1 MRQTAIA
8 VAAAAGFALLVIT
21 QIPQGEPVSS
31 AEGSAPQAR
40 PWVWQDEGATSIPR
54 PPDGTPAASAD
65 PYAAER
71 GRALKDAYSLAASA
85 VPTGCGLTPVVLAA
99 VGQVESGS
107 AGGRAVGPDHRLDP
121 PIYGPLLDGGS
132 RAAVPDTD
140 GGSFDGSKEW
150 DRSMGLMQMLPDTW
164 WAVGVDGDGD
174 SLADPQNVYDA
185 ALAVGRHL
193 CDGGRSL
200 ASTTGLREAVYA
212 YRGSAGYVEAVLDW
226 VQYFTAH
233 GLESLGDV
241 GTSAP
246 PEVRAAELD
255 APTVVAAMPG
265 QPTVTAEPAGAVDVA
280 ALLPPSLT
288 NTRGSG
294 SFTVA
299 RPRSTSS
306 TTSGS
311 TARPATTTTTPPRP
325 SNMPT
330 TTTPPLPTTT
340 TPPPTTTTPP
350 PTTTTP
356 LPTTTTPLPTTTTTV
371 PPPVTTTNPPT
382 TTDPPP
388 PPTTT
393 SDPPP
398 PPPTTTSDPPPPP
411 PSTTSDPPPPPPST
425 TSDPPPPPPSTT
437 SDPPP
442 PPPTTTSEP
451 PPTTTEPSTTS
462 YSATT
467 TTTP

>member
-31 AEGSAPQAR
+31 ADGSTPRAA
-40 PWVWQDEGATSIPR
+40 PWVWEDESGANPIPR

-71 GRALKDAYSLAASA
+71 GRVLGDAYTAAASA
-85 VPTGCGLTPVVLAA
+85 VPAGCGLTPVVLAA

-193 CDGGRSL
+193 CDGGQDL
-200 ASTTGLREAVYA
+200 ASTTGLREAVLG
-212 YRGSAGYVEAVLDW
+212 YRSSEGYVDAVLDW
-226 VQYFTAH
+226 VQYFSLH
-233 GLESLGDV
+233 GLEALGDV
-241 GTSAP
+241 GTASP

-265 QPTVTAEPAGAVDVA
+265 QPTVTAERAGPLDVA
-280 ALLPPSLT
+280 AILPPRLT
-288 NTRGSG
+288 TTRGTDT
-294 SFTVA
+294 FAAA
-299 RPRSTSS
+299 RPRSTPAV
-306 TTSGS
+306 TTGS
-311 TARPATTTTTPPRP
+311 ASRPATTTTTSPRP
-325 SNMPT
+325 SNLPSTPAPT
-330 TTTPPLPTTT
+330 TPL
-340 TPPPTTTTPP
+340 PPPTTTLPP
-350 PTTTTP
+350 P
-356 LPTTTTPLPTTTTTV
+356 TTTV
-371 PPPVTTTNPPT
+371 PPPTTTVPPPT
-382 TTDPPP
+382 TTVPP

-393 SDPPP
+393 S
-398 PPPTTTSDPPPPP
+398 
-411 PSTTSDPPPPPPST
+411 
-425 TSDPPPPPPSTT
+425 
-437 SDPPP
+437 P

-451 PPTTTEPSTTS
+451 PPTTTDPSTTS
-462 YSATT
+462 APGTT
-467 TTTP
+467 TGP